1 MYEVIVHILRE
12 ISEQSSLA
20 RLLAPLPG
28 QTESLHSLLLRLESQ
43 AAAVTHKIGHHQH
56 PLTRSVL
63 QCVVLENDLS
73 GYFVRDFLQLSQQV
87 TEALKTEGLLPI
99 PVGVRETSSSG
110 AELSGAGGG
119 DEETEYRRALSVLQ
133 YDSTDFT
140 GNSTLII
147 YSNFYIL
154 RPHRPRLPAQ
164 TERF

>member
-43 AAAVTHKIGHHQH
+43 AAAVTHKIGQHQH

-63 QCVVLENDLS
+63 QYVVLENDLI

-99 PVGVRETSSSG
+99 PVGVRETSSSV
-110 AELSGAGGG
+110 AQLCGAGGS
-119 DEETEYRRALSVLQ
+119 DEEAEYRRALSVMQ

-147 YSNFYIL
+147 YSNF
-154 RPHRPRLPAQ
+154 
-164 TERF
+164 

>member
-1 MYEVIVHILRE
+1 M
-12 ISEQSSLA
+12 
-20 RLLAPLPG
+20 
-28 QTESLHSLLLRLESQ
+28 
-43 AAAVTHKIGHHQH
+43 
-56 PLTRSVL
+56 
-63 QCVVLENDLS
+63 LENDLS